1 MISLFL
7 CLADAPVLVVPRTV
21 FADGRIVTPESRLAW
36 PDDAVVRIEDHDGEL
51 VARFDR
57 PIAPARLAAFREA
70 AGDAIGDLRWNDDSL
85 VLRPAAGWTMRWRQT
100 GPVVA
105 LAFSP
110 PADIAL
116 LEATDDSASDAA
128 LAAIEAD
135 VAAGYPGSALRAA
148 TKLAQRYPADRRAA
162 RLLADTRLAQGD
174 VRGAARAYRVLK
186 ADDLTA
192 RRTIAAAAGAASIG
206 VTARDG
212 SDLAQ
217 TEFAARIDAAVGDTI
232 DVGGGVRHV
241 VSSVATAAPTAR
253 SGDTVIDASLAAA
266 FDGAVRIRLFASAAL
281 DDAVTGGGARVTAG
295 SPTRNSA
302 RP

>member
-21 FADGRIVTPESRLAW
+21 FADGRIVTSESRLAW
-36 PDDAVVRIEDHDGEL
+36 PDDAVVRIEDRDGEL

-110 PADIAL
+110 PADGAL

-128 LAAIEAD
+128 LAAI
-135 VAAGYPGSALRAA
+135 
-148 TKLAQRYPADRRAA
+148 
-162 RLLADTRLAQGD
+162 
-174 VRGAARAYRVLK
+174 
-186 ADDLTA
+186 
-192 RRTIAAAAGAASIG
+192 
-206 VTARDG
+206 
-212 SDLAQ
+212 
-217 TEFAARIDAAVGDTI
+217 
-232 DVGGGVRHV
+232 
-241 VSSVATAAPTAR
+241 
-253 SGDTVIDASLAAA
+253 
-266 FDGAVRIRLFASAAL
+266 
-281 DDAVTGGGARVTAG
+281 
-295 SPTRNSA
+295 
-302 RP
+302 